1 MQYIGSHANPRGD
14 GMEWLAEVPMTLVF
28 LALVLPA
35 LILGFAGWWSARA
48 ASFAAGFAAAAA
60 ALDFVLWTELLR
72 EFARKTAH

>member
-14 GMEWLAEVPMTLVF
+14 GMEWLAEVPMTLVL

-35 LILGFAGWWSARA
+35 LIVGFAGWWSARA
-48 ASFAAGFAAAAA
+48 AKLAAGFAAA

-72 EFARKTAH
+72 EFTQKTAH